1 MTASGNT
8 FAPLRWVLL
17 TALFLAHGCGSK
29 GDNSAVAPDADALDA
44 RDGADGGQLEAGVFD
59 GGEVFDGGVGD
70 DRGIDGGG
78 PDGLDGGSGD
88 VDAEDAGALDAA
100 SSDAVPAD
108 AVPADAVP
116 ADAVPADAGPP
127 FVQREALQVRLA
139 AASTLTPSL
148 LVPAG
153 ADLLLVGTISTSGG
167 RGLFVV
173 RLDGNYVVRWS
184 QRYAVSGYATATR
197 AIVVGDT
204 LVIVGAVQDSSG
216 GTVNGSILAVSA
228 TDGTVR
234 WARSVGDGRET
245 LGDVVSIDGGAL
257 AVVGS
262 SRSYNLESG
271 VIERPFVAVLDA
283 SGALVW
289 ARSVYRALRG
299 GRGMA
304 IARSGASDLTIAVQN
319 DSAGGNVQLFTI
331 ATSGPIRR
339 GWELT
344 GVVGD
349 PVALDTSSGTL
360 SLVASYTV
368 ASGSSYARSTTY
380 TEMDVTTGTV
390 SRAWGAY
397 GTTWGG
403 GFSASRVAFAQ
414 QTNPRN
420 ADLAVFDRSGTL
432 VGGRTLAPGGA
443 TSSADAFLA
452 AVIHGS
458 GVRGVARINTDLWLV
473 RSPLLSSPDGCVIS
487 STAPSSL
494 ASAPSLSA
502 LTAYS
507 LVASPTSVAA
517 TVTASVLPV
526 TRSDECPP

>member
-1 MTASGNT
+1 
-8 FAPLRWVLL
+8 
-17 TALFLAHGCGSK
+17 
-29 GDNSAVAPDADALDA
+29 
-44 RDGADGGQLEAGVFD
+44 
-59 GGEVFDGGVGD
+59 
-70 DRGIDGGG
+70 
-78 PDGLDGGSGD
+78 
-88 VDAEDAGALDAA
+88 
-100 SSDAVPAD
+100 
-108 AVPADAVP
+108 
-116 ADAVPADAGPP
+116 
-127 FVQREALQVRLA
+127 
-139 AASTLTPSL
+139 
-148 LVPAG
+148 
-153 ADLLLVGTISTSGG
+153 
-167 RGLFVV
+167 
-173 RLDGNYVVRWS
+173 
-184 QRYAVSGYATATR
+184 
-197 AIVVGDT
+197 
-204 LVIVGAVQDSSG
+204 
-216 GTVNGSILAVSA
+216 
-228 TDGTVR
+228 
-234 WARSVGDGRET
+234 
-245 LGDVVSIDGGAL
+245 
-257 AVVGS
+257 
-262 SRSYNLESG
+262 
-271 VIERPFVAVLDA
+271 
-283 SGALVW
+283 
-289 ARSVYRALRG
+289 VYRALRG

-368 ASGSSYARSTTY
+368 ASGISYARSTTY
-380 TEMDVTTGTV
+380 TEMNVTTGTV
-390 SRAWGAY
+390 GRAWGAY
-397 GTTWGG
+397 GTTLGG
-403 GFSASRVAFAQ
+403 GFSSSRVAFAQ
-414 QTNPRN
+414 QNNPRS
-420 ADLAVFDRSGTL
+420 ADLGVFDRSGTL

-452 AVIHGS
+452 GVIHGS